1 MPNLRP
7 MEIIMILLVIIVIF
21 GAAKLP
27 NIAQNVGKSMK
38 VFKKEV
44 KELRED
50 DDDKPTDPY
59 QATGGVKVDPQPYTP
74 PQQPQQPPQGQPY
87 GQPQQ
92 PQPPQQPQQG
102 GNVDPNSPL
111 S

>member
-7 MEIIMILLVIIVIF
+7 MEIIIILLVIIVIF

-74 PQQPQQPPQGQPY
+74 PQQPQQQ
-87 GQPQQ
+87 
-92 PQPPQQPQQG
+92 PQQPQQG